1 MVDEQLKIDIPE
13 QLTEYLK
20 GKAKELANV
29 SSLFFEYI
37 LLPRDNYIEITSD
50 MKPKITDQMLS
61 YVIQNILGIVVDT
74 SVKYT
79 ANYNT
84 IFKVP
89 EINSEFEINDFFVAN
104 SSQKLRNTLSYLN
117 PTNES
122 IVTEK
127 AMELVKEY
135 LDHHLNMALIT
146 LTEGEIENYQSYF
159 NKIKNINEYLEENTN
174 TDGDNISFPKNYNF
188 IDDVDNAITQSF
200 VWLMCGMNDWLEKD
214 YVEEDDVKYMI
225 KIMFGDKVK
234 IGKGSIY
241 EEDVQI
247 NIKEAMFLSDFY
259 TSEKA
264 SILMSK
270 LLSNIKNDETLIKRA
285 YQFSIII

>member
-20 GKAKELANV
+20 GKAKELATV

-37 LLPRDNYIEITSD
+37 LLPRDNYVEVTSE

-61 YVIQNILGIVVDT
+61 YVIQNILGTVIDT

-79 ANYNT
+79 SNYNT

-89 EINSEFEINDFFVAN
+89 EINSEFEINDFFISN

-117 PTNES
+117 PANES

-127 AMELVKEY
+127 AMELVKDY
-135 LDHHLNMALIT
+135 LDHHLNMALNI
-146 LTEGEIENYQSYF
+146 LTEGEIENYQSTF
-159 NKIKNINEYLEENTN
+159 NKIKNINEYLEENLN

-200 VWLMCGMNDWLEKD
+200 VWLMCGINDWLEKD
-214 YVEEDDVKYMI
+214 YIEEEDVKYMI

-241 EEDVQI
+241 EEDVQV
-247 NIKEAMFLSDFY
+247 NIKEAMFLSEFY
-259 TSEKA
+259 TSESA

>member
-20 GKAKELANV
+20 GKAKELATV

-37 LLPRDNYIEITSD
+37 LLPRDNYVEVTSE

-61 YVIQNILGIVVDT
+61 YVIQNILGTVIDT

-79 ANYNT
+79 SNYNT

-89 EINSEFEINDFFVAN
+89 EINSEFEINDFFISN

-117 PTNES
+117 PANES

-127 AMELVKEY
+127 AMELVKDY
-135 LDHHLNMALIT
+135 LDHHLNMALNI
-146 LTEGEIENYQSYF
+146 LTEGEIENYQSSF
-159 NKIKNINEYLEENTN
+159 NKIKNINEYLEENLN

-200 VWLMCGMNDWLEKD
+200 VWLMCGINDWLEKD
-214 YVEEDDVKYMI
+214 YIEEEDVKYMI

-241 EEDVQI
+241 EEDVQV
-247 NIKEAMFLSDFY
+247 NIKEAMFLSEFY
-259 TSEKA
+259 TSESA

>member
-20 GKAKELANV
+20 GKAKELATV

-37 LLPRDNYIEITSD
+37 LLPRDNYVEITSE

-61 YVIQNILGIVVDT
+61 YVIQNVLGTVVDT

-79 ANYNT
+79 ANYNS

-89 EINSEFEINDFFVAN
+89 EINSEFEINDFFVSN

-117 PTNES
+117 PANES

-135 LDHHLNMALIT
+135 LDHHLNMALNI

-159 NKIKNINEYLEENTN
+159 NKIKNINEYLEENMN

-200 VWLMCGMNDWLEKD
+200 VWLMCGLNDWLEKD
-214 YVEEDDVKYMI
+214 YIEEEDVKYMI

-241 EEDVQI
+241 EEEVQV
-247 NIKEAMFLSDFY
+247 NIKEALFLSEFY
-259 TSEKA
+259 TSENA